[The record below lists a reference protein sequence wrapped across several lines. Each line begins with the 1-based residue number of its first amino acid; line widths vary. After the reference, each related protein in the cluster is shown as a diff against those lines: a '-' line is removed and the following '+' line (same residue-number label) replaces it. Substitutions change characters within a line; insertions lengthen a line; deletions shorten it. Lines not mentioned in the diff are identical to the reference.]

1 MNLKKYDN
9 KKVRFKDSGNNIIE
23 GISEYYTK
31 EMNPCR
37 CGSNC
42 QHYEYDGKNV
52 FVVCNGCWSD
62 LAIIKPEY
70 AEEYL
75 NKGIWRNMAEVYG
88 TGTD

>member
-1 MNLKKYDN
+1 MAKKMSRKIQCYD
-9 KKVRFKDSGNNIIE
+9 DLPHDPWG
-23 GISEYYTK
+23 YYTK